1 MPYFVFLSL
10 NPEKSVTLALVWATD
25 ALCLPFI
32 VGENEIPV
40 TAHPNF
46 RHEDESSLWLTVLH
60 PDGRKDPGLTA
71 IFWACKAIS
80 PPRQMRKNFSTTD
93 LRRVREAEASSPFL
107 DRSGP
112 QTTNSYN
119 PTAGL

>member
-10 NPEKSVTLALVWATD
+10 NPEKSVTLALAWATD

-71 IFWACKAIS
+71 IFWASQCHQSTQRDAKELLHHRPLENDGS
-80 PPRQMRKNFSTTD
+80 GNFIP
-93 LRRVREAEASSPFL
+93 VP
-107 DRSGP
+107 
-112 QTTNSYN
+112 
-119 PTAGL
+119 